1 MIEKIFSSL
10 CVCIDKRNIKDKT
23 LNFKN
28 ENINSTKDI
37 KDETFLFS
45 SKMNYLKMWTNNSM
59 YRKNQQSIIT
69 NIQKDNRNSL
79 KNHLINVNNNKLI
92 SKTLSKESLK
102 NNQKKYPKKSNDNN
116 EIKENQIYNEFRLKI
131 DELICDY
138 LKQKSISESSDFS
151 NFKDD
156 NLNDN
161 LNDSLNER

>member
-1 MIEKIFSSL
+1 MIEKIFASL
-10 CVCIDKRNIKDKT
+10 CVCDGKRNIKDKT

-28 ENINSTKDI
+28 ENVNNSKDI

-69 NIQKDNRNSL
+69 NIQKDNRSSL
-79 KNHLINVNNNKLI
+79 KNHLFNVNNNKLM

-102 NNQKKYPKKSNDNN
+102 NNQKNYTKKSNDNN
-116 EIKENQIYNEFRLKI
+116 EIKENEIYNEFRLRI
-131 DELICDY
+131 DDLICEY
-138 LKQKSISESSDFS
+138 LKQKSISESSDIS
-151 NFKDD
+151 NFKD
-156 NLNDN
+156 NN

>member
-10 CVCIDKRNIKDKT
+10 CVCDGKKNIKDKT

-28 ENINSTKDI
+28 ENVNSSKDI

-45 SKMNYLKMWTNNSM
+45 SKINYLKMWTNNSM

-69 NIQKDNRNSL
+69 NIQKDNRSSL
-79 KNHLINVNNNKLI
+79 KNHLFNVNNNKLM

-102 NNQKKYPKKSNDNN
+102 NNLKNYTKKSNDNN
-116 EIKENQIYNEFRLKI
+116 EIQENEIYNEFRLRI
-131 DELICDY
+131 DDLICDY
-138 LKQKSISESSDFS
+138 LKQKSISESSDIS

-156 NLNDN
+156 NLND
-161 LNDSLNER
+161 SLNER